1 MSTTGQL
8 TPVGEAFAVLKQAL
22 QDDPEYAWSWQS
34 NIAMAFYDELGPMVD
49 PSALRHEVCNRAAA
63 RFMRLCFD
71 VDTSKPPE
79 SSAATRAQPPCPP
92 PDMSRMG
99 EKHIKPCRGCGKLIL
114 WAKHEKPGG
123 KVAPLI
129 KTVAGETPNIMAW
142 FDASQD
148 RWIYKIKGA
157 KSEVRGT
164 PEYVNHFANCSH
176 ANDFKSESPNEQEER
191 QAAIK

>member
-1 MSTTGQL
+1 MKVCVMIGNEVVEVEFDPATVLGWIDL
-8 TPVGEAFAVLKQAL
+8 TAPLLKVWGFDAHDEQISGAFVKRGPAVFDAAPW
-22 QDDPEYAWSWQS
+22 PE
-34 NIAMAFYDELGPMVD
+34 
-49 PSALRHEVCNRAAA
+49 
-63 RFMRLCFD
+63 
-71 VDTSKPPE
+71 
-79 SSAATRAQPPCPP
+79 

-142 FDASQD
+142 FDESQD

-164 PEYVNHFANCSH
+164 PEYINHFANCSH
-176 ANDFKSESPNEQEER
+176 ANDFKSESPSEQEQQ
-191 QAAIK
+191 QASIK